1 MKVNSFRALVILDI
15 VIAGLAMV
23 ADYGF
28 ESQLPQALQDYRA
41 AEGEADFE
49 NNPRM
54 WVLIFGA
61 LSVLALGIVSVVG
74 LLVLWRPARLLYTL
88 TYVLSW
94 PLYLLAGASVMTGAA
109 HMLYDMSSVLAGV
122 IWGLIYFSPLK
133 EHFERGTEQLVV

>member
-1 MKVNSFRALVILDI
+1 MKVNTFRMLVILDI
-15 VIAGLAMV
+15 VLALLAMA
-23 ADYGF
+23 ADFGL

-41 AEGEADFE
+41 AEGEEDFE
-49 NNPRM
+49 NNPQM

-61 LSVLALGIVSVVG
+61 LCVLPLGIVSTIG

-94 PLYLLAGASVMTGAA
+94 PLYLFAGASVTTGLA

-122 IWGLIYFSPLK
+122 IWALIYFSPLK
-133 EHFERGTEQLVV
+133 VHFERETEHLAV

>member
-1 MKVNSFRALVILDI
+1 MLVIVDI
-15 VIAGLAMV
+15 VIALLGIF
-23 ADYGF
+23 ADYGL
-28 ESQLPQALQDYRA
+28 QGHLPEALQDYRA
-41 AEGEADFE
+41 AEEEVDFAS
-49 NNPRM
+49 NPRM
-54 WVLIFGA
+54 WVLIFGG
-61 LSVLALGIVSVVG
+61 LCVLVLGIVSTIG

-133 EHFERGTEQLVV
+133 VHFDRQTELLPA

>member
-1 MKVNSFRALVILDI
+1 MNVNTFRFLVILD
-15 VIAGLAMV
+15 VVLALLAMAADFGLAN
-23 ADYGF
+23 
-28 ESQLPQALQDYRA
+28 QLPQALQDYRA
-41 AEGEADFE
+41 AEGEEEFE
-49 NNPRM
+49 NNPQM

-61 LSVLALGIVSVVG
+61 LCVLVLGIVSTIG

-109 HMLYDMSSVLAGV
+109 HMLYEMSSVLAGV

-133 EHFERGTEQLVV
+133 THFERGSEQLAI

>member
-1 MKVNSFRALVILDI
+1 MKVSVFRALVILDI
-15 VIAGLAMV
+15 VLALLAMA
-23 ADYGF
+23 ADYGL

-41 AEGEADFE
+41 AEGEEEFE
-49 NNPRM
+49 NNPQM

-61 LSVLALGIVSVVG
+61 LCVLVLGIVSTIG

-88 TYVLSW
+88 TYMLSW

-109 HMLYDMSSVLAGV
+109 HMLYEMSSVLAGV

-133 EHFERGTEQLVV
+133 VHFERGTEQTA